1 VANVVREGDQ
11 VTVIAYG
18 AMVPVAEE
26 AAQKAAEQSISC
38 EVIDLRTLS
47 PFDIDTLI
55 TSAKKTGRVVIVHEA
70 ARTCGF
76 GAELS
81 ASITERAMEHLE
93 APIQRVTGFDTP
105 FPYSLEHEYM
115 PNADRVLGAVRAT
128 LEW

>member
-1 VANVVREGDQ
+1 
-11 VTVIAYG
+11 
-18 AMVPVAEE
+18 M
-26 AAQKAAEQSISC
+26 
-38 EVIDLRTLS
+38 

-55 TSAKKTGRVVIVHEA
+55 TSVKKTGRAVVVHEA

-76 GAELS
+76 GAEL
-81 ASITERAMEHLE
+81 ATSIYERAIEHLE

-115 PNADRVLGAVRAT
+115 PNPERILGAVRAT